1 MDENRRSVLTARVVA
16 LGACLSIV
24 YTAVNTYLNVNFGMG
39 FSFSAITVLLAYG
52 LFHKL
57 GRGSSRSEISACMLA
72 AGMGLTVG
80 WTLALIIFA
89 YERLEGFEVPWWLAP
104 PGLGQMGAEVPLS
117 AWLTPLAVLFAI
129 AATSTAIGL
138 IIAYAVQ
145 PLIDGA
151 ERMVFPFYKVSA
163 TLVDA
168 CFEEGEGKL
177 RLLAQFMALGFVITL
192 AQSVLEALGIP
203 AAQLDLSALL
213 PPGFIIG
220 VALNL
225 AFVAVG
231 FMIGTAVSLSMLASS
246 LATYAILVPA
256 LVASGALAPGGGPME
271 LYMRAVTA
279 YLISPAL
286 GMMLLG
292 GLLLSVFRRLTV
304 RLRTKTSEGEVKAPE
319 GAGGEQVRGLGYG
332 ELFSYFFRTL
342 RERPRLAAAYVAL
355 LVCICALAYLLN
367 PLWPLHPLV
376 SVAVSLLSA
385 TALTLLDYA
394 ILVKMAGE
402 LGMTSGTHQFWLY
415 SAPVLATGYVGYTP
429 YLAMPGQGSNAAWE
443 GMLISGF
450 SKMREQLGLRTRDV
464 IVARLMSWLPS
475 FLASALFVLLAW
487 RAWGLGS
494 PQMPCISLMLSLPIV
509 RMVAERRVVG
519 IIDPITFV
527 SAAVLGALIETL
539 TPASMMG
546 VAMGLLMPPYYSI
559 PFAFG
564 GLLRA
569 RIEKKMGREWV
580 REKGMLIC
588 SAIIT
593 SSVLAQLA
601 TLALSALPSLL

>member
-1 MDENRRSVLTARVVA
+1 MLGGGQRAVLTARAVV
-16 LGACLSIV
+16 LGACLSV
-24 YTAVNTYLNVNFGMG
+24 AYTVVNTYLNVNFGIG
-39 FSFSAITVLLAYG
+39 FSFSSITVLLAYG
-52 LFHKL
+52 LFRKL

-72 AGMGLTVG
+72 SGMGLMVG
-80 WTLALIIFA
+80 WPLALIIFA

-104 PGLGQMGAEVPLS
+104 PGLGQKGAEVPLS
-117 AWLTPLAVLFAI
+117 AWLTPLAVLLAI
-129 AATSTAIGL
+129 AAMSTAIGL
-138 IIAYAVQ
+138 VIAYAVQ
-145 PLIDGA
+145 PLIDRT
-151 ERMVFPFYKVSA
+151 ERMVFPFYKTSA

-168 CFEEGEGKL
+168 CFEERGGKL
-177 RLLAQFMALGFVITL
+177 RLLAQFMALGFAITL
-192 AQSVLEALGIP
+192 VQSVLEALGIP

-213 PPGFIIG
+213 PPGFIVG

-225 AFVAVG
+225 AFVAIG
-231 FMIGTAVSLSMLASS
+231 FMIGPAVSLSMLAPS

-256 LVASGALAPGGGPME
+256 LVASGALAPGGGPVD
-271 LYMRAVTA
+271 LYMRAVMA

-292 GLLLSVFRRLTV
+292 GLLLSAFRRLAN
-304 RLRTKTSEGEVKAPE
+304 RLRARGPGEESRAPE
-319 GAGGEQVRGLGYG
+319 GGQLRGLGYG
-332 ELFSYFFRTL
+332 ELFSYFFRAL
-342 RERPRLAAAYVAL
+342 KGRPRLAAAYVAL
-355 LVCICALAYLLN
+355 LACICLLAYFLN

-394 ILVKMAGE
+394 IMVKMAGE
-402 LGMTSGTHQFWLY
+402 LGMTSATYQLWLY

-429 YLAMPGQGSNAAWE
+429 YIAMPGQGANAAWE
-443 GMLISGF
+443 GTVIAGY

-464 IVARLMSWLPS
+464 IVARLVSWLPS

-494 PQMPCISLMLSLPIV
+494 PQMPCISLVLSLPVI
-509 RMVAERRVVG
+509 RMVAERRVLG

-527 SAAVLGALIETL
+527 SAAVLGALLEAL

-546 VAMGLLMPPYYSI
+546 VAMGLLMPPYYTI
-559 PFAFG
+559 PFALG

-569 RIEKKMGREWV
+569 RVEKTKGREWV

-593 SSVLAQLA
+593 SSVLAQLVV
-601 TLALSALPSLL
+601 LALSALLAGLP

>member
-1 MDENRRSVLTARVVA
+1 LDENRRSVLTARVVA

-39 FSFSAITVLLAYG
+39 FSFSAITVLIAYG

-80 WTLALIIFA
+80 WTLAFVIFA
-89 YERLEGFEVPWWLAP
+89 YERLEGFDVPWWLAP
-104 PGLGQMGAEVPLS
+104 PELSRGAEVPLS
-117 AWLTPLAVLFAI
+117 AWLAPLAVLLVI
-129 AATSTAIGL
+129 SATSTAMGL
-138 IIAYAVQ
+138 IIAYTVQ
-145 PLIDGA
+145 PLIDRA

-168 CFEEGEGKL
+168 CFEEGGRLKL
-177 RLLAQFMALGFVITL
+177 LTQFMALGFTITL
-192 AQSVLEALGIP
+192 AQGVLEALGIP
-203 AAQLDLSALL
+203 ATQLNLSWLL

-220 VALNL
+220 VAFNL
-225 AFVAVG
+225 TFVAVG
-231 FMIGTAVSLSMLASS
+231 FMIGPAVSLSMLVAS
-246 LATYAILVPA
+246 LATYAIVVPA
-256 LVASGALAPGGGPME
+256 LVASGSLAPGGGPME

-279 YLISPAL
+279 YLTSPAL
-286 GMMLLG
+286 GMLLLG
-292 GLLLSVFRRLTV
+292 GLLLSAFRKAAS
-304 RLRTKTSEGEVKAPE
+304 RLRKKAEGGAEGPGEVGSGQLK
-319 GAGGEQVRGLGYG
+319 GLGYG
-332 ELFSYFFRTL
+332 ELFSYFFRAL
-342 RERPRLAAAYVAL
+342 RERPGMAVAYVAL
-355 LVCICALAYLLN
+355 LACICLLSYFLS
-367 PLWPLHPLV
+367 PLWPLNPLI

-385 TALTLLDYA
+385 TVLTLLDYA

-402 LGMTSGTHQFWLY
+402 LGMTSGAHQFWLY

-429 YLAMPGQGSNAAWE
+429 YLAMPGRGTNAAWE
-443 GMLISGF
+443 GMLISGY
-450 SKMREQLGLRTRDV
+450 SKMRGQLGLRARDM
-464 IVARLMSWLPS
+464 IVARLVSWLPS

>member
-1 MDENRRSVLTARVVA
+1 
-16 LGACLSIV
+16 
-24 YTAVNTYLNVNFGMG
+24 VNTYLNVNFGIG
-39 FSFSAITVLLAYG
+39 FSFSSITVLLAYG
-52 LFHKL
+52 LFRKL
-57 GRGSSRSEISACMLA
+57 ARGSSRSEISACMLA
-72 AGMGLTVG
+72 SGMGLTVG
-80 WTLALIIFA
+80 WILAFTIFA
-89 YERLEGFEVPWWLAP
+89 YERLEGFQVPWWLAP
-104 PGLGQMGAEVPLS
+104 PELGQKGAEVPLS

-129 AATSTAIGL
+129 AAASTAIGL

-145 PLIDGA
+145 PLIDRA

-168 CFEEGEGKL
+168 CFEEGGGKL
-177 RLLAQFMALGFVITL
+177 RPLAQFMALGFAITL
-192 AQSVLEALGIP
+192 AQSVLEALGVP

-213 PPGFIIG
+213 PPGFIMG

-225 AFVAVG
+225 TFVAVG
-231 FMIGTAVSLSMLASS
+231 FMIGPAVSLSMLASS

-271 LYMRAVTA
+271 LYMRAATA

-292 GLLLSVFRRLTV
+292 GLLLSAFRKLAD
-304 RLRTKTSEGEVKAPE
+304 RLRARGPEGGPKAPE
-319 GAGGEQVRGLGYG
+319 GAGSGQLRGLGYG
-332 ELFSYFFRTL
+332 ELFSYFFRAL
-342 RERPRLAAAYVAL
+342 RERPGLAAAYVAL
-355 LVCICALAYLLN
+355 LACICLLAYLLN

-385 TALTLLDYA
+385 TVLTLLDYA

-429 YLAMPGQGSNAAWE
+429 YLAMPGRGTNAAWE
-443 GMLISGF
+443 GALISGY

-464 IVARLMSWLPS
+464 IVARLVSWLPS

-494 PQMPCISLMLSLPIV
+494 PQMPCISLVLSLPVI
-509 RMVAERRVVG
+509 RMVAERRVLG

-527 SAAVLGALIETL
+527 SAAVLGALLEAL

-546 VAMGLLMPPYYSI
+546 VAMGLLMPPYYTI
-559 PFAFG
+559 PFALG

-569 RIEKKMGREWV
+569 RVEKTKGREWV
-580 REKGMLIC
+580 RERGMLIC

-593 SSVLAQLA
+593 SSVLAQLVA
-601 TLALSALPSLL
+601 LALSALLAGLP